1 MVLKPGNIYILILAN
16 GVVVDAV
23 DLFRYCFVHQIRL
36 DGFVFNGAFPTS
48 CDKIIEDSKNDLLKD
63 PNPKEVYRD
72 SKINGY
78 KNNLNDQIKHI
89 KHLDAEILGHVY

>member
-1 MVLKPGNIYILILAN
+1 MAN

-23 DLFRYCFVHQIRL
+23 DLFRYCFV
-36 DGFVFNGAFPTS
+36 FNGVFPTS